1 MSVALVTYEL
11 KTPGRNYQPVFD
23 YVRTFTHCKEMETVW
38 LLDTP
43 QAIAEIR
50 DRLRTLIEPTDIVLV
65 VRLTAEWASSCFNCG
80 NWLNKTERGW

>member
-11 KTPGRNYQPVFD
+11 KTPGRSYQPVFD
-23 YVRTFTHCKEMETVW
+23 YLQTFTHCKEMEAVW

-43 QAIAEIR
+43 KAITEIR
-50 DRLRTLIEPTDIVLV
+50 DHLRTLIDANDVVLV